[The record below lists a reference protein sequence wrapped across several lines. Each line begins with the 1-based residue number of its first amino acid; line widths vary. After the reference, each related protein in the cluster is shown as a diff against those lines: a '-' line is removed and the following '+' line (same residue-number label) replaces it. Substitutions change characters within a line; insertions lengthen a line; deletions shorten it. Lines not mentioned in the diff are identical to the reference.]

1 MRYTHYMILKFCWIL
16 FVQLIVIFNKIYVT
30 DSKNSET
37 DGITVNFNLHVI
49 GFNFNLQHV
58 DVV

>member
-1 MRYTHYMILKFCWIL
+1 M
-16 FVQLIVIFNKIYVT
+16 IYVT